1 VRSCSKLSCGDKVKL
16 SISNLK
22 RHYIVGCV
30 DKLEEFI
37 KALEKTFPYSF
48 RGASK
53 MYDRMK
59 LERIEAKKLNI
70 ERGNH
75 PGYVLPNPTSQKFI
89 ERRQDLDVQLY
100 KVGKAQADE
109 LIEVCNQV

>member
-1 VRSCSKLSCGDKVKL
+1 MKL
-16 SISNLK
+16 SIANLK
-22 RHYIVGCV
+22 RHYVVGYA

-37 KALEKTFPYSF
+37 KALEKKFPDFF
-48 RGASK
+48 RGAGET
-53 MYDRMK
+53 YDRMK
-59 LERIEAKKLNI
+59 LERIEEKKLNI

-89 ERRQDLDVQLY
+89 ERRQDLDVQFY

-109 LIEVCNQV
+109 LIEACNQV